1 MKRFL
6 AAFPLFVLALAL
18 ASSASAQVK
27 EIPGDTLTVSG
38 TVEAID
44 HTSRALTFK
53 NEAGELVTI
62 DVSPEVKRFSEI
74 KVGDKITARYYDN
87 VTVRLKKPGEASVNT
102 ESAAATPGKGA
113 KPGATVATQ
122 RTMTAVDRRHRPQR
136 PVDLVQGAS
145 GMDVQPAGARQERA
159 HAGEGRRPG
168 GLHLDGGDDRRGQHA
183 EEVRQGRPRHTS
195 VVGRKGRARP
205 ALDYARLRMPEGS
218 RGLPGLL
225 QR

>member
-18 ASSASAQVK
+18 ASGAAAQVK
-27 EIPGDTLTVSG
+27 EIPGETLTVSG

-122 RTMTAVDRRHRPQR
+122 RTMTAVIDAIDPNVPSISFKGPQGWKYSRRVLDKNVLTQVKVGDR
-136 PVDLVQGAS
+136 VDFTWTEAMIV
-145 GMDVQPAGARQERA
+145 
-159 HAGEGRRPG
+159 
-168 GLHLDGGDDRRGQHA
+168 
-183 EEVRQGRPRHTS
+183 S
-195 VVGRKGRARP
+195 VSTPKN
-205 ALDYARLRMPEGS
+205 
-218 RGLPGLL
+218 
-225 QR
+225 